1 MTTHPLLLSWR
12 EAAVD
17 PERKILRVCAT
28 LLLCVVLVRAFGNLS
43 NRTDPADVAAAIIFL
58 GTGRVVRQE
67 EPTEA
72 PTEEAAVTEPE
83 QTPVRFYP
91 QDAALVAVGD
101 YADTAVDV
109 EQLLLKAL
117 DWELAGAEP
126 TVLVLHTHASESYE
140 NTEGYTASSDY
151 RCLDEAYNVISVGAH
166 LAELLSRQGICVLHD
181 KTLHD
186 YPSYNGSYN
195 NSRQTLSGYLQA
207 YPSIRLVLDIHRDA
221 MTDDAGNQIGYT
233 QSTEKGTAA
242 KVMLVVG
249 CNNDAWEENAA
260 LAVKLQVLLEKE
272 APGICR
278 PLTLRQSRFNQD
290 LSSGAILIEM
300 GAAGN
305 TRQEA
310 LLAAEYV
317 AEAIVALSKGTK

>member
-1 MTTHPLLLSWR
+1 MS
-12 EAAVD
+12 
-17 PERKILRVCAT
+17 PERKILRICAT
-28 LLLCVVLVRAFGNLS
+28 LLLCAVLVRVFGSLS
-43 NRTDPADVAAAIIFL
+43 NRADPADVAAAIIFL
-58 GTGRVVRQE
+58 GTGRMVRQE

-83 QTPVRFYP
+83 QAPVRFSSR
-91 QDAALVAVGD
+91 DAALVEIGN
-101 YADTAVDV
+101 YATAAVDA
-109 EQLLLKAL
+109 EQLLLKSL
-117 DWELAGAEP
+117 EWDLTGEEP
-126 TVLVLHTHASESYE
+126 TVLILHTHASESYE
-140 NTEGYTASSDY
+140 NTEGYTPSSEY
-151 RCLDEAYNVISVGAH
+151 RCLDEQYNVISVGAH

-195 NSRQTLSGYLQA
+195 NSRQTLSGYLQT

-221 MTDDAGNQIGYT
+221 MTDDAGNQLGYT
-233 QSTEKGTAA
+233 QTTAKGTAA

-260 LAVKLQVLLEKE
+260 LAAKLQVLLERE

-290 LSSGAILIEM
+290 LSSGAVLIEM

-317 AEAIVALSKGTK
+317 AGAIVTLSKGTN